1 MKLYVFRHGESVGNQ
16 QRLFSGW
23 SQMPL
28 TDQGRRQALA
38 LREKVKGLSFD
49 LVFSSDLRRAM
60 QTAQLVLPG
69 RELTLDPDLR
79 EVDVGSLMEQGVDA
93 ATRQYGDQLLYSRR
107 TRDFTFFGGENGEAL
122 RARAES
128 FLQRVSRL
136 DAQQVAVFTHEG
148 LMKGLLSAVLFPAWI
163 PDPRV
168 KHHNCAYSVFTYS
181 PDQGWGLL
189 KWNNA

>member
-28 TDQGRRQALA
+28 TDQGKNQALA
-38 LREKVKGLSFD
+38 LREKVKDLSFD

-60 QTAQLVLPG
+60 QTA
-69 RELTLDPDLR
+69 
-79 EVDVGSLMEQGVDA
+79 GSLMEQGVDA

-189 KWNNA
+189 KWNNE